1 MKTPIQQLYDDV
13 MSQKENR
20 LQYYLDLEKEHF
32 ISAFM
37 SFDSKPSRQE
47 AELYFNL
54 KYDNKRQETTTIR
67 PDIPE

>member
-1 MKTPIQQLYDDV
+1 MKTPIQEMYDDV
-13 MSQKENR
+13 MSQKENT
-20 LQYYLDLEKEHF
+20 LQYYLDLEKEHL

-37 SFDSKPSRQE
+37 TFDVKPSREQ

-67 PDIPE
+67 PDISE